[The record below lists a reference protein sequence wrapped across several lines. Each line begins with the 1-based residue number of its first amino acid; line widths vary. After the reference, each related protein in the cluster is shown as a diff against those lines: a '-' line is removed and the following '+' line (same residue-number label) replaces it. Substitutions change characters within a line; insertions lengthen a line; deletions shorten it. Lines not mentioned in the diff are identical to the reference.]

1 MKQLKPYMTH
11 LSMFMRD
18 VYHGKVIVRGSYSES
33 YMQRYDIRTVL
44 LVDRVELRRQ
54 LLAMF

>member
-1 MKQLKPYMTH
+1 
-11 LSMFMRD
+11 MFMRD